1 MNPTTFDTLQ
11 AARDLEASG
20 MDRRQAE
27 ATAAV
32 IGRKTDLEHLAT
44 KADLYR
50 ALWVQGAGLIGVQIA
65 LSGVV
70 IAVVKLL

>member
-1 MNPTTFDTLQ
+1 
-11 AARDLEASG
+11 

-27 ATAAV
+27 ATAEV
-32 IGRKTDLEHLAT
+32 TGRKADLEHLAT

-65 LSGVV
+65 LAGVV
-70 IAVVKLL
+70 IAVAKSL

>member
-1 MNPTTFDTLQ
+1 MAPTTFDTLQ

-27 ATAAV
+27 ATAEV
-32 IGRKTDLEHLAT
+32 VGRKAELEHLAA

-50 ALWVQGAGLIGVQIA
+50 ALWIQGAGLIGVQIA
-65 LSGVV
+65 LAGVV
-70 IAVVKLL
+70 VAVIKLL

>member
-27 ATAAV
+27 ATAEV
-32 IGRKTDLEHLAT
+32 IGRKADLEHLAT

-50 ALWVQGAGLIGVQIA
+50 ALWVQGAGLIGVQVA
-65 LSGVV
+65 LAGAV

>member
-27 ATAAV
+27 ATAEV
-32 IGRKTDLEHLAT
+32 IGRKADLEHLAT

-50 ALWVQGAGLIGVQIA
+50 ALRVQGAGLIGVQVA
-65 LSGVV
+65 LAGAV

>member
-27 ATAAV
+27 VTAEV
-32 IGRKTDLEHLAT
+32 IGRKGDLEHLAT

-50 ALWVQGAGLIGVQIA
+50 ALWIQGAGLIGVQVA
-65 LSGVV
+65 LAGVV